1 MIGAIQKY
9 AGPKTE
15 GIVQETVLLLHL
27 PHTINISTSIIFH
40 NLLLNLKHLCM
51 VILLSLYS
59 LWYWIEHC
67 NLSHWNKSC
76 NCHRIRL
83 SGL

>member
-1 MIGAIQKY
+1 MIGAIQKC

-15 GIVQETVLLLHL
+15 RIVQETVLLLHL
-27 PHTINISTSIIFH
+27 PHTINISISIRFH

-59 LWYWIEHC
+59 LW
-67 NLSHWNKSC
+67 N
-76 NCHRIRL
+76 
-83 SGL
+83 